1 MEDNQYAIFN
11 KEEKQV
17 IYKQI
22 LQPDECIELNDYLM
36 LMIHNNRDT
45 INRGNLVTGH
55 RSYVDITLR
64 DYPDLSDNLFRV
76 LDNYFTD
83 LKIDPNVRLYSQI
96 YGSIKPH
103 TDKSHDGLCNYT
115 LIIYLTDDFDDGALS
130 IKMKRTK
137 EELKI
142 DPNMK
147 HKVFTIKPIV
157 GYGVI
162 FNKELL
168 HWASEV
174 YMGSKNICIIH
185 LYSSS

>member
-96 YGSIKPH
+96 
-103 TDKSHDGLCNYT
+103 
-115 LIIYLTDDFDDGALS
+115 
-130 IKMKRTK
+130 
-137 EELKI
+137 
-142 DPNMK
+142 
-147 HKVFTIKPIV
+147 
-157 GYGVI
+157 
-162 FNKELL
+162 
-168 HWASEV
+168 
-174 YMGSKNICIIH
+174 
-185 LYSSS
+185 